1 MKHGAKYEGWMTMD
15 KKLLNKNRCN
25 IFNYIIEN
33 PGKHFSEIMRALKMT
48 KRGLGY
54 HLEKLVEE
62 GLIIAKP
69 HGIFKFYY
77 PAGADIPRHLTP
89 MQQEIVDLIKGDT
102 CTAEEIADVL
112 EKTKKAIEYH
122 VGKLIRMEVIGKN
135 DKGYLFEK

>member
-1 MKHGAKYEGWMTMD
+1 MLL
-15 KKLLNKNRCN
+15 KKKTLFNENRN
-25 IFNYIIEN
+25 RIFNFVIEH
-33 PGKHFSEIMRALKMT
+33 PGTHFSAIMRSLKMT

-54 HLEKLVEE
+54 HLEKMVEE
-62 GLIIAKP
+62 GIIVSVP
-69 HGIFKFYY
+69 HGIFKYYY
-77 PAGADIPRHLTP
+77 PTGADIPRHLTP